1 MRILTGALE
10 RWSHQRHHGA
20 LPCLPSSS
28 PRQRQ
33 TFGRGRRSTAQRG
46 DETLALACT
55 APLLWIIT
63 SSHQSVS
70 QPVTPA
76 SQSPMLESGMALH
89 RGRSSAALI
98 TNLAPGASRASRAS
112 VQGVACLQAS
122 TNGGCQVHQ
131 VDAAAWQRR
140 APTAIRLD
148 ASPTPTP

>member
-1 MRILTGALE
+1 MRVLTGALE
-10 RWSHQRHHGA
+10 SPTASRG
-20 LPCLPSSS
+20 PPLPSIFISETATDIWTRTSEHGPEGGRDPCFGVHSASALDHHLKPPVSLSASHSS
-28 PRQRQ
+28 
-33 TFGRGRRSTAQRG
+33 
-46 DETLALACT
+46 
-55 APLLWIIT
+55 
-63 SSHQSVS
+63 QSV
-70 QPVTPA
+70 A
-76 SQSPMLESGMALH
+76 HMLESGMALH